1 MRVARKAANLF
12 SLFFFLE
19 ISSFLL
25 EVLLHFLIRIFL
37 SFFWNEKCIFWNTFD
52 YTGWWVIKN
61 FHLTDFRKQGYFFGL
76 SYINIISWFGR
87 DCSSFCSIARSRLFR
102 SSVLFDTIIKIII
115 FLFFFFARNFL
126 AMTMSFLYLQLL
138 FRKCVTLVACSLI
151 KSLLAAC
158 SSDEIEPN
166 STFDKLTLIR
176 LGFFWE

>member
-1 MRVARKAANLF
+1 M
-12 SLFFFLE
+12 
-19 ISSFLL
+19 
-25 EVLLHFLIRIFL
+25 
-37 SFFWNEKCIFWNTFD
+37 
-52 YTGWWVIKN
+52 IKN
-61 FHLTDFRKQGYFFGL
+61 FHLTDFRKQGYLFGL
-76 SYINIISWFGR
+76 NYINIISWFGR

-158 SSDEIEPN
+158 SSDEIEPK
-166 STFDKLTLIR
+166 STFDKLTLMR
-176 LGFFWE
+176 LGFLRVVFPGWGRGREFNLTPIDISRRTYLRS